1 MGGLSGTSGTY
12 HQHEET
18 NKQKKDRNK
27 TETKT
32 KPKKIKKR
40 KKKTHSSRSGLLTLL
55 NQTVLLYVRRSPSIK
70 GAPDVS

>member
-1 MGGLSGTSGTY
+1 MGGLSDTSGTY

-18 NKQKKDRNK
+18 NKQKKDKNK

-40 KKKTHSSRSGLLTLL
+40 KKKHTLL

>member
-12 HQHEET
+12 HQREET
-18 NKQKKDRNK
+18 NKQKKDKNK

-40 KKKTHSSRSGLLTLL
+40 KKNHTLPG
-55 NQTVLLYVRRSPSIK
+55 VGS
-70 GAPDVS
+70 

>member
-1 MGGLSGTSGTY
+1 MGGLSGTTGTY
-12 HQHEET
+12 HQHEKT
-18 NKQKKDRNK
+18 NKQKKDKNK

-40 KKKTHSSRSGLLTLL
+40 KKKTHTHTLL